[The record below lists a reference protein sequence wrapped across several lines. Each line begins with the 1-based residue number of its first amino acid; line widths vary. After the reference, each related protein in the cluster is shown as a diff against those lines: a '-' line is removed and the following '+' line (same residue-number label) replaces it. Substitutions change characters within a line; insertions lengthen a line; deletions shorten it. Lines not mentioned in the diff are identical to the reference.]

1 MGSGDAV
8 ARALGVP
15 TITPWRET
23 TDGWAVDIDLRPSH
37 ALDAMV
43 VLDATVEAF
52 PLQGKR
58 LAGLAA
64 MLPKVPVDVVIRS
77 EGEVPL
83 WAQAF
88 RPNRVLERGFD
99 DTRILFG
106 LSQREAVSTLVI
118 VTAGRSRLT
127 ELPMLREL
135 VEGGID
141 VVVVLPDELAVL
153 TGWLDEVGAGYAYLR
168 DGAAT
173 GGPRVLRD
181 VALDV
186 MAPHEANLQAIG
198 AAAERRESWLHLTR
212 SELRERALVRVSA
225 HNPRHQATDF
235 ALHLRGARTDLP
247 ITTGRFARAS
257 RRTALPPS
265 EQLLAQLAPHA
276 WS

>member
-1 MGSGDAV
+1 MGSGDPL

-23 TDGWAVDIDLRPSH
+23 TDGWAVDIDLRPAH

-43 VLDATVEAF
+43 VLDATAEAF

-58 LAGLAA
+58 LAALAT
-64 MLPKVPVDVVIRS
+64 MLPRVPVDVVIRA

-88 RPNRVLERGFD
+88 RPNRILARGFE
-99 DTRILFG
+99 DTRVLFG
-106 LSQREAVSTLVI
+106 LSQRESVSTLVI
-118 VTAGRSRLT
+118 VTPGRSRLT

-135 VEGGID
+135 VEGGVD

-153 TGWLDEVGAGYAYLR
+153 AGWLDDVGAGYAYMR
-168 DGAAT
+168 DGSAL
-173 GGPRVLRD
+173 GGPRELSD
-181 VALDV
+181 VVLDV
-186 MAPHEANLQAIG
+186 MAPHEANLEALG
-198 AAAERRESWLHLTR
+198 VKAARMESWLRLTR
-212 SELRERALVRVSA
+212 STLRERALVRVSA
-225 HNPRHQATDF
+225 HNPRHLPTDF
-235 ALHLRGARTDLP
+235 TMHLHGRRSDLP

-257 RRTALPPS
+257 RRIALAPS

-276 WS
+276 WA